1 MPFELNFS
9 IQLIL
14 ERLSKESA
22 FVAAAIKK
30 LQIFGKMSI
39 RKKKTLF
46 LSLNLYRS
54 LMEYNSYENICVA
67 FDIF

>member
-22 FVAAAIKK
+22 FVAPAIKK
-30 LQIFGKMSI
+30 AANF
-39 RKKKTLF
+39 REDV
-46 LSLNLYRS
+46 NP
-54 LMEYNSYENICVA
+54 
-67 FDIF
+67 

>member
-22 FVAAAIKK
+22 FVAPAIKK
-30 LQIFGKMSI
+30 LQTFGKMSI
-39 RKKKTLF
+39 RKKKTCF
-46 LSLNLYRS
+46 SLNLYRII
-54 LMEYNSYENICVA
+54 MEYNSYENISLP
-67 FDIF
+67 FDVF

>member
-9 IQLIL
+9 VQLIL

-30 LQIFGKMSI
+30 LQTFGKMSI
-39 RKKKTLF
+39 RKKKP
-46 LSLNLYRS
+46 
-54 LMEYNSYENICVA
+54 
-67 FDIF
+67 IFH

>member
-22 FVAAAIKK
+22 FVAPAIKK
-30 LQIFGKMSI
+30 LQTFGKMSI
-39 RKKKTLF
+39 RKKKNPVF
-46 LSLNLYRS
+46 FIESLEKFNG
-54 LMEYNSYENICVA
+54 IQ
-67 FDIF
+67 FI